1 MKSTV
6 KTDARTHEEY
16 VEQVVTPLLSGEQLA
31 PSAARRLTQV
41 KADGVS
47 TKRPLS
53 PFVREMRRA
62 MFAADLES
70 KPDLPPPAIEH
81 IREGCSSYELIDEQH
96 AGLGYLDVH
105 DTLTVWIVR
114 RIRYDQA

>member
-1 MKSTV
+1 MKSNV
-6 KTDARTHEEY
+6 KIEARTHEEY
-16 VEQVVTPLLSGEQLA
+16 VEQVVTPLLSGEELA

-62 MFAADLES
+62 MFGMT
-70 KPDLPPPAIEH
+70 PDF
-81 IREGCSSYELIDEQH
+81 RTR
-96 AGLGYLDVH
+96 GLHNLRRLSVGQLQSLKVH
-105 DTLTVWIVR
+105 G
-114 RIRYDQA
+114 